1 MKKYDGT
8 PSKKKFKGY
17 NFYIQCNDKLSKNN
31 REKLLET
38 SSTYLDEVFSSL
50 PFSTDKKISDGL
62 INELDYSL
70 SDHELL
76 DQWNYMYDSFG
87 YLMSKFRNQ
96 WERER
101 LKDFKFQTF
110 RNSESMEDLIERV
123 SRLEI
128 EIKSIKFKSNRFV
141 NM

>member
-17 NFYIQCNDKLSKNN
+17 NFYIQCNDKLSKKN
-31 REKLLET
+31 RDKLLET

-50 PFSTDKKISDGL
+50 PFSTDKKIKDGL

-70 SDHELL
+70 SDYELL

-101 LKDFKFQTF
+101 LKDFKFQRF

>member
-17 NFYIQCNDKLSKNN
+17 NFYIQCNDKLSKKN

-76 DQWNYMYDSFG
+76 DQWNYMYNSFG

-110 RNSESMEDLIERV
+110 RNSESTEDLIERV

>member
-17 NFYIQCNDKLSKNN
+17 NFYIQCNDKLSKKN

-76 DQWNYMYDSFG
+76 DQWNYMYNSFG

>member
-17 NFYIQCNDKLSKNN
+17 NFYIQCNDKLSKKN

>member
-8 PSKKKFKGY
+8 PSKRKFKGY
-17 NFYIQCNDKLSKNN
+17 NFYIQCNDKLSKKN
-31 REKLLET
+31 RVKLLET

-62 INELDYSL
+62 TNELDYSL
-70 SDHELL
+70 SDYELL

-110 RNSESMEDLIERV
+110 RNSENMEDLIERV